1 MSSRRLQKAA
11 EAFRAVVSMA
21 ILTEVRDPRV
31 RNVTV
36 TGVEVA
42 PDMRSAKVHVSVMG
56 DETKQ
61 RLALRGLQNSAG
73 FLQAK
78 INERIETRYTP
89 RLTFHLDPGVKNSA
103 DIARILKEVLPA
115 NPTDEELSE
124 FEDID
129 DLAADDANLDDD
141 SDVEDEDET
150 SDEER

>member
-1 MSSRRLQKAA
+1 MTSRRLQKAA

-42 PDMRSAKVHVSVMG
+42 PDMRSAKIHVSVMG

-89 RLTFHLDPGVKNSA
+89 RLTFHLDQGVKNSA
-103 DIARILKEVLPA
+103 NIARILKEVLPSESA
-115 NPTDEELSE
+115 DDELDEDDDLEDNELDD
-124 FEDID
+124 FEDED
-129 DLAADDANLDDD
+129 E
-141 SDVEDEDET
+141 VEDEDK
-150 SDEER
+150 